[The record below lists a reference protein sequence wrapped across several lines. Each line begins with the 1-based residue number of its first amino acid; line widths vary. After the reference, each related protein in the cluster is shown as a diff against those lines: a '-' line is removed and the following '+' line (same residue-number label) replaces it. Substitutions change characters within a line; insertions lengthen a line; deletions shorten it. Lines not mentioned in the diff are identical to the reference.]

1 MEWILELNREAAEDD
16 AHRDPNRPVAEEP
29 DLLDEVESGGN
40 EWAEYYD
47 TTNGE
52 PLDPQLVEQAKREE
66 LEYMQSLPTWTQ
78 IENLEPEDKPVSC
91 KWVLTQKGPEEV
103 RARLVACETKLFAPI
118 AS

>member
-1 MEWILELNREAAEDD
+1 MELNHEAAEQD

-40 EWAEYYD
+40 EWAEYFD

-66 LEYMQSLPTWTQ
+66 L
-78 IENLEPEDKPVSC
+78 
-91 KWVLTQKGPEEV
+91 
-103 RARLVACETKLFAPI
+103 
-118 AS
+118 